1 MKLEF
6 NKRSIIS
13 YLPFVVLAIL
23 FWASTILTKQN
34 THSKEIWM
42 ELIPPK
48 DMVLLDSNLVRAN
61 LTLEGIGFNLLFIST
76 FNKKKP
82 LQIFLDKEEKSLSKE
97 KIILQIKKK
106 IFKHSLQVTD
116 VIFPVTKIKLDHK
129 ITKTVPVDL
138 KSIVGYEKNF
148 GLKSSPEIIPGD
160 IKITGPKS
168 VVDTIKTWAT
178 QPLVIERA
186 KQTINIVV
194 KLKDPYKYTTLNLS
208 EVNVNIPVENY
219 SGKKL
224 SIPVRIDGPQK
235 ERFEVFPSHV
245 EVSVKVG
252 LSKYDFVHPGDFAA
266 SVYLNEKM
274 ILNEKFPVSIVKK
287 PSNVTIQY
295 LNPDFVDVLPKL
307 KK

>member
-13 YLPFVVLAIL
+13 FIPFVVLAIL

-42 ELIPPK
+42 ELIAPK
-48 DMVLLDSNLVRAN
+48 DMVLIDSNLVRAN
-61 LTLEGIGFNLLFIST
+61 LTLEGVGFNLLFISA

-82 LQIFLDKEEKSLSKE
+82 LQIFLDKEDKSLSKE
-97 KIILQIKKK
+97 KIVLQIKKK
-106 IFKHSLQVTD
+106 IFKHSLQVAD
-116 VIFPVTKIKLDHK
+116 VTFPVTKIKLDQK
-129 ITKTVPVDL
+129 ITKTVPVEL
-138 KSIVGYEKNF
+138 KSFIEYEKNF
-148 GLKSSPEIIPGD
+148 GVKSSPEITPRN
-160 IKITGPKS
+160 IKITGPRS

-178 QPLVIERA
+178 QPLVIKKS
-186 KQTINIVV
+186 KQTINVVV
-194 KLKDPYKYTTLNLS
+194 KLEDPYKYTTLNFS
-208 EVNVNIPVENY
+208 EVNVSIPIENY

-224 SIPVRIDGPQK
+224 SIPIRIDGPENEK
-235 ERFEVFPSHV
+235 FEVFPTHV
-245 EVSVKVG
+245 EVSVNVG
-252 LSKYDFVHPGDFAA
+252 MSKFDFVHPGDFTA

-274 ILNEKFPVSIVKK
+274 IPNEKFPVSIVKK
-287 PSNVTIQY
+287 PSNVSIQY